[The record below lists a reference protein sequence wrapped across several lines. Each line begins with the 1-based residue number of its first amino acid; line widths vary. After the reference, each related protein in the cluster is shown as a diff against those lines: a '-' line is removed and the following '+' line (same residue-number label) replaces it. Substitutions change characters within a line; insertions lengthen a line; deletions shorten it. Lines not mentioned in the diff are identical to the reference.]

1 MDFAAGVRYSARVA
15 FWTDMSPK
23 ERSAFWACFGGWAL
37 DAMDFQLYSLVMPT
51 VIGLWHL
58 TKDEAGGIA
67 TSALLF
73 SAVGGWLAGLLADRI
88 GRVRTLQITIV
99 WFAVFTCLQGF
110 AQGYWQLFGARALLG
125 IGFGGEWAAGAV
137 LMGETIRAE
146 YRGRAVGTVQAGW
159 AVGWAVSVL
168 LYLVTFHYFP
178 ETTAWRLL
186 FFCGIAPALFVVF
199 IRKNVSEPEVWKA
212 AAVRGRFLDI
222 FNRDILRTTVFAS
235 LLATGAQ
242 GGYYAIT
249 SWLPTYLKNTRH
261 LSVMGTGG
269 SVFVVIAGSFCG
281 YLVSAHLS
289 DALGR
294 KKNFYL
300 FSICSIVTVLL
311 YTHVEFGAGTLLSL
325 GFPLGFFA
333 SGIFSG
339 MGAFFTELFPTRIR
353 ASGQGFSYNFG
364 RGVGALFPFF
374 VGWASRSSLPLG
386 RTIGLF
392 AASAYA
398 LLFLAALTLPE
409 TRGKELSPA

>member
-58 TKDEAGGIA
+58 TKPEAGSIA

-137 LMGETIRAE
+137 LMGETIRAQ

-159 AVGWAVSVL
+159 AIGWGVSVL

-199 IRKNVSEPEVWKA
+199 IRKNVTEPEIWKA
-212 AAVRGRFLDI
+212 TAVRGRFLDI

-249 SWLPTYLKNTRH
+249 SWLPTYLKNERG

-269 SVFVVIAGSFCG
+269 SVFVVIVGSFCG
-281 YLVSAHLS
+281 YLTSAYLS

-300 FSICSIVTVLL
+300 FAVGSIVTVLL
-311 YTHVEFGAGTLLSL
+311 YTHVEFAAGTLLSL

-339 MGAFFTELFPTRIR
+339 MGAFFTELFPTRVR

-364 RGVGALFPFF
+364 RAVGALFPTV
-374 VGWASRSSLPLG
+374 VGLLSAKMTLG
-386 RTIGLF
+386 HAIGLF
-392 AASAYA
+392 AAAAYA
-398 LLFLAALTLPE
+398 LLFLAALALPE
-409 TRGKELSPA
+409 TVGKELSPA

>member
-1 MDFAAGVRYSARVA
+1 MDFAARVRYSARVA

-58 TKDEAGGIA
+58 TKPEAGSIA

-73 SAVGGWLAGLLADRI
+73 SAIGGWLAGLLADRI

-137 LMGETIRAE
+137 LMGETIRAQ

-159 AVGWAVSVL
+159 AIGWGVSVL

-186 FFCGIAPALFVVF
+186 FFCGIAPALFVIF
-199 IRKNVSEPEVWKA
+199 IRKNVTEPEIWKA
-212 AAVRGRFLDI
+212 TAVRGRFLDI

-249 SWLPTYLKNTRH
+249 SWLPTYLKTERG

-269 SVFVVIAGSFCG
+269 SVFVVIVGSFCG
-281 YLVSAHLS
+281 YLTSAYLS

-300 FSICSIVTVLL
+300 FAVGSIVTVLL

-339 MGAFFTELFPTRIR
+339 MGAFFTELFPTRVR

-364 RGVGALFPFF
+364 RAVGALFPTV
-374 VGWASRSSLPLG
+374 VGLLSAKMTLG
-386 RTIGLF
+386 HAIGLF
-392 AASAYA
+392 AAAAYA
-398 LLFLAALTLPE
+398 LLFLAALALPE
-409 TRGKELSPA
+409 TVGKELSPA